1 MTVTNNLDLIQK
13 LSEATHRIA
22 QKYIDKPLLLEGKK
36 FDLRFIVCVK
46 GMHPLELF
54 LFSKFWIRSANEPF
68 TLDERKL
75 FEYTTHFTVMNYGQH
90 QLKKILCDQFVLSF
104 EAQYKV
110 SWQLVLHKIHAL
122 VKHTF
127 LAADILHPQIRN
139 TNSRAVYGIDLMI
152 DDQFQPKLLEITYAP
167 DCNRAV

>member
-1 MTVTNNLDLIQK
+1 
-13 LSEATHRIA
+13 
-22 QKYIDKPLLLEGKK
+22 
-36 FDLRFIVCVK
+36 
-46 GMHPLELF
+46 
-54 LFSKFWIRSANEPF
+54 
-68 TLDERKL
+68 
-75 FEYTTHFTVMNYGQH
+75 MNYGQH